1 MTFKP
6 RHNSTHL
13 YFLTATLLGW
23 RPLFALREFAIVVLN
38 SMDWHRSHGRL
49 ALYAF
54 VVMPTHFHTI
64 VKPAEGRTISDNLQ
78 SLGSFTAHAI
88 LKQLRESNL
97 TEELRYFAD
106 QRHPDRTEQ
115 RQIWQPIQAKNIYSP
130 EFLREKVEYIHN
142 NPIAKKWKLVSSRA
156 AYEFSSARFYDLGE
170 PPIVPVDDVR
180 EWLSGGT
187 PRDAREDAG

>member
-1 MTFKP
+1 MDEMVEKP
-6 RHNSTHL
+6 PLPARGRAGDPPRGRGGGGGGKARAGPPPRGPPPLS
-13 YFLTATLLGW
+13 FLPATLLGW

-97 TEELRYFAD
+97 TEEL
-106 QRHPDRTEQ
+106 
-115 RQIWQPIQAKNIYSP
+115 
-130 EFLREKVEYIHN
+130 
-142 NPIAKKWKLVSSRA
+142 
-156 AYEFSSARFYDLGE
+156 
-170 PPIVPVDDVR
+170 
-180 EWLSGGT
+180 
-187 PRDAREDAG
+187 